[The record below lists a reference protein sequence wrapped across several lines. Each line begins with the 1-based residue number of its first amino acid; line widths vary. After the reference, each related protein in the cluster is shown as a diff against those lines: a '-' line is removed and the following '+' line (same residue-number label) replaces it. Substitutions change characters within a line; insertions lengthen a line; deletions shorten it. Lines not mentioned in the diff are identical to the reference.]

1 MNFIERLLELLVLP
15 LLLTYGGYNISEV
28 ARLWRKNNEEFIFGF
43 RIMMVL
49 LMITCMILWC
59 VERR

>member
-15 LLLTYGGYNISEV
+15 LLLTYGGYNISE
-28 ARLWRKNNEEFIFGF
+28 AMRLWRKNNEEFIFGF
-43 RIMMVL
+43 RIMMIL
-49 LMITCMILWC
+49 LIITCMILWC

>member
-28 ARLWRKNNEEFIFGF
+28 TRLWRKNNEEFIFGF